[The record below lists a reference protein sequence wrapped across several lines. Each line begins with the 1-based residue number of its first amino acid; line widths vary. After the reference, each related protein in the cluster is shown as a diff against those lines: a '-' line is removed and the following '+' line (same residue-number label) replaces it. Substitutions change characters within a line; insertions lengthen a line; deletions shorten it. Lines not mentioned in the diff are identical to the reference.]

1 MDMLQDLYCNHVS
14 NDEKYAQLGPIPE
27 VVKAEAEA
35 ADFMGNT
42 LESEEIIN
50 GIAATNEMQGWIRGF
65 QYAMQL
71 MAACG
76 ASIPFKQD

>member
-1 MDMLQDLYCNHVS
+1 MDMLKDLYYNHVS
-14 NDEKYAQLGPIPE
+14 NDEKYAQLGSMPE
-27 VVKAEAEA
+27 VIEAEAEA

-50 GIAATNEMQGWIRGF
+50 GIATTNEMQGWIRGF

-76 ASIPFKQD
+76 ASIPCKQD